1 MLTGALAVA
10 TIAAGCTMKSQDTPP
25 LTGPSELGLSITM
38 TVSPDIL
45 TQDGSSQ
52 SLVTIT
58 AHDSNGKVKRD
69 VSLRAEIEVNGVRT
83 DFGSLSQRN
92 LVTGSNG
99 EAKLVYTSPAA
110 PAGPAVDTGTTVSI
124 VVTPSGSDFG
134 TRTGRVATIRLVPSG
149 VVIPADGLQPLFTF
163 TPSSPTDHQ
172 IVLFDASTSR
182 APSNNPIVTYSWNF
196 GDGETASGRTPTH
209 SFDDPGTYVV
219 TLTIG
224 DQYNRTASTSQT
236 IDVAGG
242 TAPSASFL
250 TSPSAPRVGENVN
263 FNASA
268 SRPATGRTI
277 RSYDWDFGD
286 GTQKTTTS
294 PITSHDYQTAG
305 TFAVTLVVTDDVGR
319 EAVANATV
327 TIASDSPTADFTFS
341 QLPPTTAHTIQ
352 FNSSG
357 SSASPGRTITSYF
370 WDFGDGTSSTLASPS
385 HAYAA
390 AASYNVTLTVTDS
403 AGKTGR
409 VTKTVAV
416 Q

>member
-25 LTGPSELGLSITM
+25 LTGPSELGTSITV

-58 AHDSNGKVKRD
+58 ARDSNGKPLRNL
-69 VSLRAEIEVNGVRT
+69 SLRSEIHVNGVRT

-92 LVTGSNG
+92 LVTDTNG

-124 VVTPSGSDFG
+124 VVTPIGSDFG
-134 TRTGRVATIRLVPSG
+134 NSTGRVATIRLVPSG

-172 IVLFDASTSR
+172 IVLFDASAST

-196 GDGETASGRTPTH
+196 GDGETGSGRTASH

-242 TAPSASFL
+242 AAPSASFL

-277 RSYDWDFGD
+277 RSVRLGLRRRDAEDD
-286 GTQKTTTS
+286 NE
-294 PITSHDYQTAG
+294 PDY
-305 TFAVTLVVTDDVGR
+305 
-319 EAVANATV
+319 
-327 TIASDSPTADFTFS
+327 FT
-341 QLPPTTAHTIQ
+341 
-352 FNSSG
+352 
-357 SSASPGRTITSYF
+357 
-370 WDFGDGTSSTLASPS
+370 
-385 HAYAA
+385 
-390 AASYNVTLTVTDS
+390 
-403 AGKTGR
+403 
-409 VTKTVAV
+409 
-416 Q
+416 